1 MRVERPGPSANV
13 RRCVPTPAGHT
24 RAELFEASH
33 QETATDLAD
42 HAALRPTQE
51 RRIERPR
58 AQVAITC
65 ASAVNAPIRRVWRGV
80 RNQLSPSRTP
90 RQTQSAPRSSAASFV
105 SLHPSASHDGNVR
118 VKVPADTV
126 RARPPDPDA
135 K

>member
-13 RRCVPTPAGHT
+13 RPCVPTPAGHT

-33 QETATDLAD
+33 QEAATDLAD

-80 RNQLSPSRTP
+80 RNQPRSSRTP
-90 RQTQSAPRSSAASFV
+90 RQTQSAPAFISSKLRYTALARRSIAHALEKV
-105 SLHPSASHDGNVR
+105 SRILGW
-118 VKVPADTV
+118 
-126 RARPPDPDA
+126 
-135 K
+135 

>member
-13 RRCVPTPAGHT
+13 RPCVPTPAGHT

-51 RRIERPR
+51 RRVERPR

-65 ASAVNAPIRRVWRGV
+65 ASAA
-80 RNQLSPSRTP
+80 
-90 RQTQSAPRSSAASFV
+90 AASIK
-105 SLHPSASHDGNVR
+105 SSCGAAAGCPMYDNAGAPQLHPYPRLSV
-118 VKVPADTV
+118 
-126 RARPPDPDA
+126 
-135 K
+135 